1 MNKSVVI
8 LACIAVPWLSSC
20 GGGFLP
26 DMSRT
31 LGDPSVDAPVV
42 ASFSKENRVEVSW
55 PQDVNA
61 DQYLLERTQ
70 DGGVPNWTAIYAGSA
85 TSYEDTDC
93 TDQGRYL
100 YRLTR
105 TRGAKSFGPSNA
117 VMGVASAVC
126 RDALEPNDTETEA
139 TPLTSTL
146 AANLYYYSSVI
157 QQNGAPLLTQDVDW
171 YSVSIPPHRKAN
183 IVVTQ
188 DNLQGGSTNTWMY
201 FYLKGTNPAQIVNN
215 QAIVITNYSDVAAMT
230 FLFKIYPIPSS
241 FAVNGGGSLITYTVS
256 LNSIMSS

>member
-1 MNKSVVI
+1 MKKTGLILVCLAVVW
-8 LACIAVPWLSSC
+8 VSSC
-20 GGGFLP
+20 GDWLLLN
-26 DMSRT
+26 MSRT
-31 LGDPSVDAPVV
+31 LGDPGIGAPVV
-42 ASFSKENRVEVSW
+42 TSFVKENHVEVSW
-55 PQDVNA
+55 PQDANA
-61 DQYLLERTQ
+61 DQYILQRSQ
-70 DGGVPNWTAIYAGSA
+70 DGAVSSYAVIYAGSR

-93 TDQGRYL
+93 TDQERYL

-105 TRGAKSFGPSNA
+105 TRGTRSFGPSDA
-117 VMGVASAVC
+117 VMGVASAVS
-126 RDALEPNDTETEA
+126 RDALEPNDMETEA

-146 AANLYYYSSVI
+146 AANLYSYSSVI
-157 QQNGAPLLTQDVDW
+157 QQNGTPLQAQDVDW

-215 QAIVITNYSDVAAMT
+215 QAIVITNYSDVAATT
-230 FLFKIYPIPSS
+230 FHFKIYPIPSS

-256 LNSIMSS
+256 LNSIMSY